1 LQLPAGITEEALF
14 QWGVVFGTSLA
25 AAIFDLRSKRIP
37 NALTIPLLVAGLVW
51 ATWIGGLSGL
61 GNAAAACFL
70 LALPYV
76 FLFLFAKGGAGDAKL
91 MGAIGAWLGLRQGI
105 LVLLCVAVAAIVIS
119 LASALVKK
127 RLKIVII
134 NVIVSV
140 YDLILSL
147 AGYRKIRN
155 TTNRMEDKQ
164 AYDLTIPYAVAV
176 FAGVCV
182 AAVIVLIW

>member
-91 MGAIGAWLGLRQGI
+91 MGAIGAWLFSFIMCGSSSNCYIFSQ
-105 LVLLCVAVAAIVIS
+105 CIS
-119 LASALVKK
+119 KK
-127 RLKIVII
+127 AFENCYNQCHSICL
-134 NVIVSV
+134 
-140 YDLILSL
+140 
-147 AGYRKIRN
+147 
-155 TTNRMEDKQ
+155 
-164 AYDLTIPYAVAV
+164 
-176 FAGVCV
+176 
-182 AAVIVLIW
+182 